1 MGIKAVVLAPHDN
14 VGIALADLEAGFGL
28 DLNCGEHL
36 FQVKLAEPIPYQHK
50 FSISA
55 IGLGE
60 EIIKDGVFI
69 GVATADIQ
77 AGRHVH
83 VHNMTGRR
91 SKPVDEA

>member
-1 MGIKAVVLAPHDN
+1 MKIKAVVLAPHDN
-14 VGIALADLEAGFGL
+14 VGIALTDLHAGSEL
-28 DLNCGEHL
+28 ELNYGAHS

-50 FSISA
+50 FSVSA

-69 GVATADIQ
+69 GVATDEIQ
-77 AGRHVH
+77 AGRHIH

-91 SKPVDEA
+91 SKPLH